1 MAHEGPRWLDD
12 HEQVAWRG
20 YLQMQAR
27 LEAALGRQLQA
38 DSDLSAADFAVLV
51 SLTDRPDGRARVLEL
66 ARALDWE
73 KSRLSHHLARM
84 HRRGLICRDG
94 CDEDKRGSYVTVT
107 DAGRAAVEAAAPAH
121 VATVRRLVF
130 DVLSAD
136 DVAALASISQRV
148 LAQIEASSLCD
159 E

>member
-1 MAHEGPRWLDD
+1 MAADEPRWLDER
-12 HEQVAWRG
+12 EQVAWRG
-20 YLQMQAR
+20 YLQMASR

-84 HRRGLICRDG
+84 QRRGLICRDG
-94 CDEDKRGSYVTVT
+94 CDEDRRGSYVAVT
-107 DAGRAAVEAAAPAH
+107 ESGRDAVQAAAPAH

-130 DVLSAD
+130 DSLSAD
-136 DVAALASISQRV
+136 DVAALTAISQRV